1 MKTILEMKITFLKK
15 KNPLDHFFFQF
26 PYLISS
32 CQIVY
37 VERPQTT
44 VQNLK

>member
-15 KNPLDHFFFQF
+15 KKSTRPFFFQF